1 MIMIRVALLEHEK
14 ETKEVVFT
22 LSKIFDGVD
31 WTFRHFYKPSVLAKV
46 CQNQDFQI
54 FVFDEMF
61 KSNRFESVFVHDHP
75 NTLILYLCQDVRQLR
90 ADDQRHRVFYLSKD
104 TIQEDL
110 QAISNQLLTQTK
122 QADLYSI
129 QYNGVHVSIPYE
141 DIYYLEKMDKM
152 VYFHTKKGVFHKRM
166 NMSDAQEAFASYGFL
181 RIHVSYIVNEKH
193 ITAWFH
199 DAVQIN
205 DHEMIPMSR
214 SQKRKIKTERKG
226 KNS

>member
-1 MIMIRVALLEHEK
+1 MSMIRVALLEHEK

-75 NTLILYLCQDVRQLR
+75 NTLILYLCQDVRQLQ
-90 ADDQRHRVFYLSKD
+90 AGDQRHRVFYLSKD

-166 NMSDAQEAFASYGFL
+166 NMSDAQEAFANYGFL

>member
-1 MIMIRVALLEHEK
+1 MIRVALLEHEK
-14 ETKEVVFT
+14 ETKEVVFA
-22 LSKIFDGVD
+22 LGKIFDGVD

-75 NTLILYLCQDVRQLR
+75 NTLILYLCQDVHKLK
-90 ADDQRHRVFYLSKD
+90 AEDQRQRVFYLSKES
-104 TIQEDL
+104 IQEDL
-110 QAISNQLLTQTK
+110 MTYSDSLLTQTK

-129 QYNGVHVSIPYE
+129 QYDGIHVSMPYE

-166 NMSDAQEAFASYGFL
+166 NMSEAQEAFLPYGFL
-181 RIHVSYIVNEKH
+181 RVHVSYIVNEKH

-199 DAVQIN
+199 DAVQLN
-205 DHEMIPMSR
+205 DHELIPMSR
-214 SQKRKIKTERKG
+214 SQKRKLKEERKG
-226 KNS
+226 KKQEI